1 MSTKPDGGPAS
12 YYDFP
17 RGAITLNDLIE
28 FKQMGF
34 HRGNIFKACWRYDTK
49 EGTDKVYDERK
60 ILYSAARMLRQSLG
74 VVGLREELKRL
85 LADPQFT
92 EKTNS

>member
-1 MSTKPDGGPAS
+1 MSTKPDGGPAG

-17 RGAITLNDLIE
+17 DGAITLNDLIE
-28 FKQMGF
+28 FKKMNF

-49 EGTDKVYDERK
+49 EGVDKVYDERK
-60 ILYSAARMLRQSLG
+60 ILYSASRMLKQSLG
-74 VVGLREELKRL
+74 VKGLRKELERL
-85 LADPQFT
+85 LADPQFM